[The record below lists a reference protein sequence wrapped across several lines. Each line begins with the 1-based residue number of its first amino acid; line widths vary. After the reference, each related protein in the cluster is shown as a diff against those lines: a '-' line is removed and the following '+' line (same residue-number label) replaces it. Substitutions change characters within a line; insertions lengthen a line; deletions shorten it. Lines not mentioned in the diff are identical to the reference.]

1 MVQVRVASPLP
12 GDAATDVTLPTPL
25 TTTIAE
31 LSLPV
36 ISGSSQSILILY
48 PVPVAVPAGM
58 AILIFPDGF
67 NPLIPDKEPI
77 WVALSKLPSASER

>member
-12 GDAATDVTLPTPL
+12 GDAATDVTSVAPL
-25 TTTIAE
+25 ITTMAE

-48 PVPVAVPAGM
+48 PVPLAVQAGM
-58 AILIFPDGF
+58 FIVIAPNGSV
-67 NPLIPDKEPI
+67 PLTVVDPI
-77 WVALSKLPSASER
+77 GLGLEKLPKASER